1 MERRRRASVAR
12 HLPVLVGAAAILFA
26 MAVQLS
32 LYPVFHV
39 QRRAIRHEM
48 KDRIL
53 AGLPA
58 SALTKFRYT
67 PEQLAAVDFVD
78 GGRELRHHGVM
89 YDIAR
94 VYHDGRGQVVIEA
107 ARDDKETKLMADL
120 GRMVER
126 RVEQDAG
133 GRSARLALMGGW
145 AVYCEPWPSMENGG
159 RESRVLSFREPVDRP
174 GIPGD
179 AIDPGPPRRG

>member
-1 MERRRRASVAR
+1 MGRASGTSVIR
-12 HLPVLVGAAAILFA
+12 QLPLLAGAAAVLLA
-26 MAVQLS
+26 MGVQLAM
-32 LYPVFHV
+32 YPVFHA

-58 SALTKFRYT
+58 GALTTFRFA
-67 PEQLAAVDFVD
+67 PQELADVDFVD
-78 GGRELRHHGVM
+78 GGRELRHQGAL

-94 VYHDGRGQVVIEA
+94 VYHDGRGRVVIA
-107 ARDDKETKLMADL
+107 ALRDDRETRLMADL

-126 RVEQDAG
+126 RVAQDAH
-133 GRSARLALMGGW
+133 GRNGRLALMAGW
-145 AVYCEPWPSMENGG
+145 AVYCEPWPRMLHADHAAVTRAFGETAGDAG
-159 RESRVLSFREPVDRP
+159 RSV
-174 GIPGD
+174 D